1 ADGRATGWEA
11 SAMTNNTQK
20 WIAIVLLF
28 VSTACLTAAAR
39 QTATIDG
46 NKTISEADCT
56 VDKVGTA
63 IPSSAIG
70 EPVSGVA
77 LNPPRWVAA
86 SGTMPA
92 YCAVD
97 VSMAP

>member
-1 ADGRATGWEA
+1 
-11 SAMTNNTQK
+11 MPNNTQK

-28 VSTACLTAAAR
+28 VGTACLTAAAR

-63 IPSSAIG
+63 IPISAIG

-86 SGTMPA
+86 SGTSSRAEPSF
-92 YCAVD
+92 V
-97 VSMAP
+97 